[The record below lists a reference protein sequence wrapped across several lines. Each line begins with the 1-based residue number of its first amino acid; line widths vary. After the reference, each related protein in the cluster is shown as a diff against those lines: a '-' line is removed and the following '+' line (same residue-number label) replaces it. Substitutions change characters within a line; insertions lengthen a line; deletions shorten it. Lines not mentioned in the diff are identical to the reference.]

1 MRVRGTGRWTRIAL
15 LSMALG
21 GLQACGGG
29 GGLGDQTDTSTE
41 QYALAISPDGRAV
54 ASGGTFVVTRYGG
67 ITPYGYS
74 GTDPNTGTSVPT
86 DPTGGSSSDN
96 TGPVEDVPPD
106 SPADTGNSDTGSN
119 APADESNAG
128 EGDLNRHNRNRHA
141 LSARASAPATLPT
154 GRRRGFRAAHT
165 YTAAQAATAATSAR
179 GQALAARNNY
189 VYAGEDL
196 NGRLWFANAQTG
208 QSQGSKSLGQ
218 IVYALAYSPDGTLL
232 AAGCQDQIL
241 RLLDA
246 QSGTIRLELKG
257 HTDRISGVAFAP
269 DSKRVASA
277 GYNDHTVRLW
287 DAATGTLQNT
297 LSTGTFGA
305 TAVAFSPDGKTVAGG
320 VGNGDVIVWDAQSGA
335 VLHTLTGHKYA
346 VWSVAFSPDGKSL
359 ASGSAD
365 NTVNIYDTNT
375 GAVNLTLTGHTGF
388 VFGVRFAPDGQTLAT
403 GSADRTVRLWDARTG
418 AQMRTLNA
426 PESVQA
432 VEYTPDSLNVVAA
445 GVGGSIRAYGLSAG
459 QPIWDQRVK

>member
-1 MRVRGTGRWTRIAL
+1 MRVQGGGRWTRLAL
-15 LSMALG
+15 LGVALG
-21 GLQACGGG
+21 GLQACGGSG
-29 GGLGDQTDTSTE
+29 GVGDQTDTSTE
-41 QYALAISPDGRAV
+41 QYALAISPDGRTV

-74 GTDPNTGTSVPT
+74 GIDPNTGTNVPT
-86 DPTGGSSSDN
+86 DPTGGSSGDSS
-96 TGPVEDVPPD
+96 GPVEDIPPD
-106 SPADTGNSDTGSN
+106 SPADMGNTDTGSS

-128 EGDLNRHNRNRHA
+128 EGDLNRHNRKRQF
-141 LSARASAPATLPT
+141 LPARAAVLLSTP
-154 GRRRGFRAAHT
+154 RRRRHGSRAAHT
-165 YTAAQAATAATSAR
+165 YTAAQAANAATSAR

-232 AAGCQDQIL
+232 GVGCQDHTL

-246 QSGTIRLELKG
+246 QSGITRLELKG

-335 VLHTLTGHKYA
+335 ILHTLTGHKYA

-365 NTVNIYDTNT
+365 NTVNIYDTST
-375 GAVNLTLTGHTGF
+375 GAVGLTLTGHTGF
-388 VFGVRFAPDGQTLAT
+388 VFGVRFAPDGQTLAS
-403 GSADRTVRLWDARTG
+403 GGADRTVRLWDAHTG
-418 AQMRTLNA
+418 VQIRTLNL
-426 PESVQA
+426 PEAVQA
-432 VEYTPDSLNVVAA
+432 VEYTPDGLNVVAA
-445 GVGGSIRAYGLSAG
+445 GVGGSIRAYGLAAG
-459 QPIWDQRVK
+459 QQVWDQRVK